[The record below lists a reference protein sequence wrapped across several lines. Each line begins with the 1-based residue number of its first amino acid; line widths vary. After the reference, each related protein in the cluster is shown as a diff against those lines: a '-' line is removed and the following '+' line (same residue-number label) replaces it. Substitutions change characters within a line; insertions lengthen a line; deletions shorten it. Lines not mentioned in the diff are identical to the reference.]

1 MKPKKET
8 SEGIGMEVDL
18 TTCIRCGVCEM
29 ACPHDAVEVSN
40 AGRRT
45 ITVYDTCVDCGIC
58 VDPCPVDAIEI
69 KTDELK
75 IQPEN
80 GG

>member
-1 MKPKKET
+1 MGPQKET
-8 SEGIGMEVDL
+8 AEGIGMEVDL
-18 TTCIRCGVCEM
+18 ATCIRCGVCEM

-40 AGRRT
+40 SGRRD
-45 ITVYDTCVDCGIC
+45 ITVYETCVDCGVC

-69 KTDELK
+69 KKDGIEIK
-75 IQPEN
+75 PGN